1 MNSQYAPL
9 VIEGV
14 GEIAD
19 RYDGI
24 ILDLWGVV
32 HNGVE
37 ALPGAV
43 DAMRRLHAANKRIAL
58 LSNAP
63 RRAAAVAD
71 RLTEMNI
78 APNKYDA
85 VMSSGEEVWCHLSER
100 TDPWYR
106 TLGRRCLHI
115 GAERDK
121 GMFDGLDLLVTGEPT
136 DAEFVLNTGTYD
148 DGDSV
153 AAYDRL
159 LEDLQLRGLPMICA
173 NPDLVVMRADER
185 QICAGALAE
194 RYESLGG
201 SVRWHGKPDP
211 SVYLACLAKLELTNR
226 SRVLAVGDS
235 FRTDICG
242 ANRTGLDSL
251 FIAGGIHAAD
261 LCAAGG
267 APDLTRVTQSAAA
280 ASARPD
286 FVSAAF
292 AW

>member
-1 MNSQYAPL
+1 MSARGEPV
-9 VIEGV
+9 VINGI

-37 ALPGAV
+37 ALPGAI
-43 DAMRRLHAANKRIAL
+43 DAMQRLHAANNRIAL

-71 RLTEMNI
+71 RLTEMHI
-78 APNKYDA
+78 APDLYDA
-85 VMSSGEEVWCHLSER
+85 IMSSGEDVWCHLSER

-106 TLGRRCLHI
+106 ALGQCCLHI

-121 GMFDGLDLLVTGEPT
+121 GMFEGLDLVVTQEPA
-136 DAEFVLNTGTYD
+136 DAEFVLNTGTFD

-153 AAYDRL
+153 DSYDRL
-159 LEDLQLRGLPMICA
+159 LRDLQAQGLPMICA
-173 NPDLVVMRADER
+173 NPDLVVMRADDM
-185 QICAGALAE
+185 QVCAGALAE

-211 SVYLACLAKLELTNR
+211 SVYFACLAKLEMTDR

-251 FIAGGIHAAD
+251 FVAGGIHAAD
-261 LCAAGG
+261 LCLAGG
-267 APDLTRVTQSAAA
+267 APDLARVTEAAA
-280 ASARPD
+280 AAKAYPE
-286 FVSAAF
+286 FVGATF

>member
-1 MNSQYAPL
+1 MSTRSAPV
-9 VIEGV
+9 VINGI

-24 ILDLWGVV
+24 VLDLWGVV

-43 DAMRRLHAANKRIAL
+43 EAMQRLHAANNRIAL

-78 APNKYDA
+78 APDRYDA
-85 VMSSGEEVWCHLSER
+85 IMSSGEEVWCHLSER

-106 TLGRRCLHI
+106 TLGRCCLHI

-121 GMFDGLDLLVTGEPT
+121 GMFEGLDLVLTEEPA
-136 DAEFVLNTGTYD
+136 DAEFVLNTGTFD

-153 AAYDRL
+153 DSYDRL
-159 LEDLQLRGLPMICA
+159 LRDLQARGLPMICA
-173 NPDLVVMRADER
+173 NPDLVVVRGDDM

-194 RYESLGG
+194 RYELLGG
-201 SVRWHGKPDP
+201 LVRWHGKPDP
-211 SVYLACLAKLELTNR
+211 SVYLACLAKLDMTDR
-226 SRVLAVGDS
+226 SRVLVVGDS
-235 FRTDICG
+235 FRTDISG
-242 ANRTGLDSL
+242 ANSTGLDSL
-251 FIAGGIHAAD
+251 FVAGGIHAAD
-261 LCAAGG
+261 LCTAGG
-267 APDLTRVTQSAAA
+267 APDLARVTQAAAA
-280 ASARPD
+280 ASVEPD
-286 FVSAAF
+286 FVGAAF
-292 AW
+292 VW